1 MTVKAAPAP
10 KERSDR
16 LIPSELLKLMKDPL
30 LVPDD
35 TVSADTETSGLYAD
49 DGARV
54 ATASVAWV
62 DWSGA
67 WAAYAGRVSYA
78 VEEIA
83 PGYSVPIVSTAWP
96 FDQGVEAWSDHQP
109 KAEYKGQASLDLWP
123 SAQNLSSFEWRSLL
137 DWLAAR
143 RLSMHPMKFD
153 CEKFRVGVRVWPGV
167 GMDLEPMTEWDT
179 QNVCDLIWPL
189 EKKGLKATHD
199 RIWPNSD
206 YGDASKLVKAYLSKA
221 KLPAGRWDL
230 VPWEVIGPYADM
242 DARMTK
248 KVELRQKWEIA
259 QGTAASW
266 LHDEGAYPGD
276 QDPRD
281 AVFRAIARRMATSRY
296 LYRMERRGLPYDR
309 LASRA
314 AGEQAQKVAL
324 GLAGRLPFEPKD
336 AKRFFFEPGFVAKK
350 TGVSGLGLV
359 PYQMTNPS
367 TKFPA
372 GQPSMTDEVLRRM
385 VEDGVDHAEAYATWA
400 KIDNS
405 VNMWY
410 FGYADKVGPDE
421 RLRCAFRQNGTRS
434 TRFSVE
440 RFNIQAIPHDY
451 RMSGYSELEGI
462 PSPRQ
467 IIGAC
472 VRDHYPG
479 WRLWEL
485 DLQQAELRIGALM
498 AKCGS
503 MLELMETG
511 ADMHSITARALFKA
525 DESHAKWGQY
535 RQIGKRGN
543 FSLGFGAGGKTFRNM
558 ISKETN
564 IRLGEAESFRIV
576 RDWNALYPE
585 WGAAIQRHQ
594 KAVDRRMNKFG
605 HAWVAFANGERRWFQ
620 PYEESHKAFNQRVQG
635 TQAQFCIDWGL
646 AAEAYLLGQNLD
658 CPFGEAGLI
667 VPIHDSLNV
676 LLPDNERG
684 VRMKDHIAQIARDLW
699 AEWFPGITG
708 GVDTKSW

>member
-1 MTVKAAPAP
+1 M
-10 KERSDR
+10 
-16 LIPSELLKLMKDPL
+16 MQDPW

-35 TVSADTETSGLYAD
+35 LVSADTETSGLYAD

-62 DWSGA
+62 DWSGN
-67 WAAYAGRVSYA
+67 WKSYADRVSYA

-83 PGYSVPIVSTAWP
+83 PGYSVPIVSMAWP
-96 FDQGVEAWSDHQP
+96 FDQGVDAWADEHP
-109 KAEYKGQASLDLWP
+109 KDEYKGQAALDLFP
-123 SAQNLSSFEWRSLL
+123 EGSNLDQAEWRALL
-137 DWLAAR
+137 SWLADC

-167 GMDLEPMTEWDT
+167 GFDLEPATMWDT

-199 RIWPNSD
+199 RIWPDSD
-206 YGDASKLVKAYLSKA
+206 YGDAAAKVKQYLQKA

-230 VPWEVIGPYADM
+230 VPWMVIGPYADM

-248 KVELRQKWEIA
+248 KVELRQKWEIE
-259 QGTAASW
+259 QGTTGSWVPDIRAAI
-266 LHDEGAYPGD
+266 E
-276 QDPRD
+276 
-281 AVFRAIARRMATSRY
+281 RRMATSRY
-296 LYRMERRGLPYDR
+296 LYRMERRGLPYDGPMSRDAGRQARVVADR
-309 LASRA
+309 LAT
-314 AGEQAQKVAL
+314 K
-324 GLAGRLPFEPKD
+324 LPFQPKE
-336 AKRFFFEPGFVAKK
+336 AKRFFFEPDYVSKLGE
-350 TGVSGLGLV
+350 SGLGLV
-359 PYQMTNPS
+359 PYQMTAPS
-367 TKFPA
+367 KSHPN
-372 GQPSMTDEVLRRM
+372 GQPSMTEEVLRRM
-385 VEDGVDHAEAYATWA
+385 VEDDVAHAESYANWV

-405 VNMWY
+405 VTMWY
-410 FGYADKVGPDE
+410 YGYADKVGPDG

-451 RMSGYSELEGI
+451 RMSGFSELEGI

-467 IIGAC
+467 IIGEA
-472 VRDHYPG
+472 VRRHYPG

-485 DLQQAELRIGALM
+485 DLQQAELRIGAVM

-503 MLELMETG
+503 MMELLETG
-511 ADMHSITARALFKA
+511 ADMHSITAKALFHA
-525 DESHAKWGQY
+525 DEDHPKWGQY

-564 IRLGEAESFRIV
+564 IRLSERESFRIV
-576 RDWNALYPE
+576 RDWNKLYPE
-585 WGAAIQRHQ
+585 WGQAIRRHQ
-594 KAVDRRMNKFG
+594 RAVDRRMNQHG

-646 AAEAYLLGQNLD
+646 QAEAYLLGQDLT
-658 CPFGEAGLI
+658 CPYGEAGLI
-667 VPIHDSLNV
+667 VPIHDSLNI
-676 LLPDNERG
+676 LLPDDERG
-684 VRMKDHIAQIARDLW
+684 VRMKDHIVGIAADLW
-699 AEWFPGITG
+699 AQWFPQISG
-708 GVDTKSW
+708 GAEAKSW